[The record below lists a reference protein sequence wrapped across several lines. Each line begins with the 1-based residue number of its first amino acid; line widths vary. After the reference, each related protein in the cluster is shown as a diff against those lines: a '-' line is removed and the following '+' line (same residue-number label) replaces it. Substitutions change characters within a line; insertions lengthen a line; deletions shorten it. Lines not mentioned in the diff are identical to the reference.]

1 MPLTTISTPRGKTPG
16 QLRALLDGVHA
27 ALVAAFSIPE
37 GDRFQVI
44 DEVDPAH
51 WVTGDRAYDV
61 LVEIKAFAGRST
73 DAKRALYKGIAAN
86 LAGAGFDPLRV
97 FIIVH
102 DLPRENWGLR
112 GGVAGCDLD
121 FGFKIDV

>member
-1 MPLTTISTPRGKTPG
+1 MNCSCNVRITSYNVCYTKL
-16 QLRALLDGVHA
+16 LR
-27 ALVAAFSIPE
+27 
-37 GDRFQVI
+37 
-44 DEVDPAH
+44 
-51 WVTGDRAYDV
+51 
-61 LVEIKAFAGRST
+61 FAGRST